1 MKSKVGSLKETNRI
15 VKLLVILAK
24 KKREEKQITEIRNES
39 VDTTN
44 LTEIKIIIWEYYEH
58 LYTNKLDNQMKWINS

>member
-44 LTEIKIIIWEYYEH
+44 LTEIKIII
-58 LYTNKLDNQMKWINS
+58 